1 MKILLINPPIREWSK
16 PNLLPLGL
24 GYIAAVL
31 HRGGHEVEVMDIN
44 AYRWSPEEVE
54 NRIKKADFDIAGIGA
69 IVTVYKYVK
78 WLISL
83 LKKYHPAK
91 KVIVGGSVG
100 SSIPKI
106 ILEKTGADIVCTG
119 EGENTIVELVE
130 AVERNKPLSEVEGI
144 WFKDTG
150 GKIAVNKHRK
160 SIINLDE
167 LPFPAWELFPM
178 DTYLKNPVGA
188 PNRNKWIDGGAGENT
203 VLSMNISATRGC
215 PYKCIYCYHDF
226 MGQRYRHRSPE
237 NIVKEMKTLHEKY
250 GAEYLHFTDDEFC
263 LKKEFIYE
271 FCSEVKRELG
281 GKVTWGC
288 AGRVNLMTEELVS
301 TMAEAGCVL
310 IGYGIE
316 SGSQRMLDIMKKN
329 VTVEQAK
336 KAVRLTKKYLGWA
349 DCSFIV
355 GIPGE
360 NRETIEETV
369 NFCKELD
376 LIPEVI
382 FFATPYPGTELYQ
395 LALSEGKIKDEEEY
409 MLSLGEQGE
418 KVRVNFTGFSDE
430 ELMQIQEKMIQELN
444 AWNKIKHTG
453 SQ

>member
-1 MKILLINPPIREWSK
+1 MKILLINPPIREWSS
-16 PNLLPLGL
+16 PNVLPLGL

-31 HRGGHEVEVMDIN
+31 QHMSHEVEVMDIN
-44 AYRWSPEEVE
+44 AYRWRPEEVE
-54 NRIKKADFDIAGIGA
+54 NKIKEADFDIVGIGA

-78 WLISL
+78 QLISL
-83 LKKYHPAK
+83 LKRYHPAK
-91 KVIVGGSVG
+91 KIIVGGSAG
-100 SSIPKI
+100 SSIPNI
-106 ILEKTGADIVCTG
+106 ILEKTGADIVCIG
-119 EGENTIVELVE
+119 EGENTIVELVGAIE
-130 AVERNKPLSEVEGI
+130 TNKPLSEVEGI
-144 WFKDTG
+144 WFKNDNG
-150 GKIAVNKHRK
+150 NIIAGKNRKPIA
-160 SIINLDE
+160 NLDE
-167 LPFPAWELFPM
+167 LPFPAWDLFPM
-178 DTYLKNPVGA
+178 DIYLKNPVGA
-188 PNRNKWIDGGAGENT
+188 PNRNKWIDGSTGDNT
-203 VLSMNISATRGC
+203 VLSMNISGTRGC

-237 NIVKEMKTLHEKY
+237 NIVKEMKTLYENY

-263 LKKEFIYE
+263 LKKEFVYE
-271 FCSEVKRELG
+271 FCKGVKRELG

-288 AGRVNLMTEELVS
+288 SGRVNLMAEELIS
-301 TMAEAGCVL
+301 MMAEAGCVL

-349 DCSFIV
+349 DCSFII

-382 FFATPYPGTELYQ
+382 FFATPYPGTELYS
-395 LALSEGKIKDEEEY
+395 LAISQGKIKDEEEY

-418 KVRVNFTGFSDE
+418 KVRVNFTEFSDD
-430 ELMQIQEKMIQELN
+430 ELVRIQERMIRELN

-453 SQ
+453 S